1 MLWSRW
7 REKCT
12 WAEGTGRVLWQQSG
26 AEELRRRKQLRQFLA
41 TGVIAYHSD
50 LCSHHCRLCPVLL
63 ALLPAWIDSWV
74 ISCQEHQSFRNDALA
89 NILFGQGRPSAWF
102 ARLETIPNTPPPN
115 SSCDRKNKP
124 SQILKI
130 YMCLRFCLCNCNLPT
145 WTDPWVIN
153 CQDTKA
159 QARMPLQTICLA
171 AADRQH
177 GLRGL
182 PGAA

>member
-63 ALLPAWIDSWV
+63 ALLPAWTDSGV
-74 ISCQEHQSFRNDALA
+74 IS
-89 NILFGQGRPSAWF
+89 
-102 ARLETIPNTPPPN
+102 
-115 SSCDRKNKP
+115 
-124 SQILKI
+124 
-130 YMCLRFCLCNCNLPT
+130 
-145 WTDPWVIN
+145 

-159 QARMPLQTICLA
+159 FAMMPLQTICLA
-171 AADRQH
+171 RADHQH
-177 GLRGL
+177 GLRDLRRSLTLLL
-182 PGAA
+182 PPHLATGRINPPRYLKFTSACEFYYAIVFC